1 VAGTKKR
8 RSYRTK
14 KRVKEWLS
22 LQYRNIDYRDETLG
36 SGTAPKEILPCG
48 LSVTLQARW
57 YEIGASHAA
66 IAL

>member
-36 SGTAPKEILPCG
+36 SGTAPKRNTFF
-48 LSVTLQARW
+48 VTQNSR
-57 YEIGASHAA
+57 GPR
-66 IAL
+66 

>member
-1 VAGTKKR
+1 MLVAGTKKR

-36 SGTAPKEILPCG
+36 SGTAPKRMFFFEKKNQKTFVP
-48 LSVTLQARW
+48 
-57 YEIGASHAA
+57 
-66 IAL
+66 

>member
-36 SGTAPKEILPCG
+36 SGTAPKRMFFFEKKNQKTFVP
-48 LSVTLQARW
+48 
-57 YEIGASHAA
+57 
-66 IAL
+66 

>member
-1 VAGTKKR
+1 MLVAGTKKR

-36 SGTAPKEILPCG
+36 SGTAPKFLVLFFKKELLPSPFFA
-48 LSVTLQARW
+48 SVMN
-57 YEIGASHAA
+57 
-66 IAL
+66 